1 MAARATMTGLITLV
15 RGLINDP
22 QSATAQFTD
31 EAIQEQLD
39 NDREYVLLT
48 ELTPYAE
55 PDGTTQLK
63 FQSPYKYWETD
74 VSLTDSAGTVLN
86 PTTSDTKSGYF
97 TFTTSQDAVY
107 ATGFSYDVYA
117 ASAVLLTLWAGRIEQ
132 DIVKFSAD
140 GSSYEF
146 EGVRNAK
153 LKLASQYKAKSSRFG
168 AIQTVRMVRDDY
180 NTD

>member
-1 MAARATMTGLITLV
+1 MARATMAGLITLV

-22 QSATAQFTD
+22 MGSSQQYTD
-31 EAIQEQLD
+31 EAIEDQLD
-39 NDREYVLLT
+39 LAREYHHISALT
-48 ELTPYAE
+48 ALPE
-55 PDGTTQLK
+55 PAGTQLK
-63 FQSPYKYWETD
+63 FKSEHRYWESD
-74 VSLTDSAGTVLN
+74 VSLSDPAGTVLT
-86 PTTSDTKSGYF
+86 PASSDPISGYF
-97 TFTTSQDAVY
+97 VFGSTQSAVY
-107 ATGFSYDVYA
+107 ATGFTYDVYA
-117 ASAVLLTLWAGRIEQ
+117 AAAELLSLWAGRIEQ

-180 NTD
+180 YVD

>member
-1 MAARATMTGLITLV
+1 MAKLIALI

-22 QSATAQFTD
+22 VGSSQQYTD
-31 EAIQEQLD
+31 EAIEDQLD
-39 NDREYVLLT
+39 LAREYHHISALT
-48 ELTPYAE
+48 ALPE
-55 PDGTTQLK
+55 PAGTQLK
-63 FQSPYKYWETD
+63 FKSEHRYWESD
-74 VSLTDSAGTVLN
+74 VSLSDPAGTVLT
-86 PTTSDTKSGYF
+86 PASSDPISGYF
-97 TFTTSQDAVY
+97 VFGSTQTGVY
-107 ATGFSYDVYA
+107 ATGFTYDVYA
-117 ASAVLLTLWAGRIEQ
+117 ASAELLSLWAGSIEQ

-180 NTD
+180 YVD